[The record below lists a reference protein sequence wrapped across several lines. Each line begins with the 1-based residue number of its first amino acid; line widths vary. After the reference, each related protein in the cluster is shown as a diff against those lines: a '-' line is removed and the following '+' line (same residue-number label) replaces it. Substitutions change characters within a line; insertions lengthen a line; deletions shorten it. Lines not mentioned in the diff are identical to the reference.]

1 MSLDRPINIELDE
14 YFRLMKRQFTPDE
27 WRQIDKASNRLHEFY
42 RWVIRNDVHVELGE
56 VWRQHILYSALHYQ
70 PFHIMPVGRYFLLD
84 LELSSIK
91 FVAMTL
97 IIENQVVYE

>member
-42 RWVIRNDVHVELGE
+42 R
-56 VWRQHILYSALHYQ
+56 
-70 PFHIMPVGRYFLLD
+70 
-84 LELSSIK
+84 
-91 FVAMTL
+91 
-97 IIENQVVYE
+97 

>member
-42 RWVIRNDVHVELGE
+42 RWVIRKDVHVELGE
-56 VWRQHILYSALHYQ
+56 VWRQYRLCPALHYQYQ
-70 PFHIMPVGRYFLLD
+70 PFHIMIVYRYF
-84 LELSSIK
+84 
-91 FVAMTL
+91 
-97 IIENQVVYE
+97 Y